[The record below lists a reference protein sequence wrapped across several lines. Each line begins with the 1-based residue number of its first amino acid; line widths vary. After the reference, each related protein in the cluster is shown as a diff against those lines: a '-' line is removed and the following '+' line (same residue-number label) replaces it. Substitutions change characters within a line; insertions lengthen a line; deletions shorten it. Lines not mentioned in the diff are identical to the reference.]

1 MNYSNKFVVI
11 FSFFLYLFVGN
22 VSAVEVLKVDLTDSI
37 RPVTHCASGALYG
50 VTEKIPADI
59 NTLVAPLKPY
69 MYCQPPE
76 GKSGNQHDFGDGFIV
91 ADRLKGTTAKVQ
103 ISFADLLPYWP
114 YQWPGQSKWLS
125 EIERLLKKKQ
135 SSGLTNIHSYVI
147 WNEPDGTWGAGVDDF
162 CKTVWKPTY
171 DLIRKIEPNA
181 KIVGPAIAYYQSA
194 WMTPFLTFCKKN
206 NCMPDLICWHQW
218 GSQGFVGA
226 VKAVR
231 KLQSDLGLKERQY
244 CINEY
249 SRGSDDYERPYE
261 GCPGYCVP
269 FIAKF
274 ERNNV
279 ESATISWWHTGLPG
293 RLGSLLTDKNEKGG
307 GWWLY
312 KWYGD
317 MTGYMA
323 MVTPPNDESNHVD
336 AFASVDR
343 KRNTASIVVGGNS
356 VGDVNVVFSKVPN
369 FLSGKVNVKIE
380 RVTWKSKDTPVTGTN
395 VVSEKVVTVSGGT
408 FTIPLKIE
416 SELYAYRIFLTA
428 LEVPQTPF
436 GGSVAVIPGIIEA
449 ENYDVAGQGFSYYDN
464 DDDDKG
470 GTHYRNDCVDIV
482 KAGDGYA
489 IGYTEKGEW
498 LEYSVEV
505 EKEGEYDVTANVS
518 NGGKVDG
525 FSLFVDGKEVTKA
538 YSIPKISEDWSI
550 YDEVPVGTISLTEGK
565 HLLKLQIVGSYVNI
579 DWLKFS
585 DHTLT
590 DLNDVL
596 NFHDVENV
604 KNVLFFDM
612 EGHQVSPNNIESNRI
627 YIAIISG
634 KKVRFIKSD
643 VR

>member
-1 MNYSNKFVVI
+1 M
-11 FSFFLYLFVGN
+11 
-22 VSAVEVLKVDLTDSI
+22 
-37 RPVTHCASGALYG
+37 
-50 VTEKIPADI
+50 
-59 NTLVAPLKPY
+59 
-69 MYCQPPE
+69 
-76 GKSGNQHDFGDGFIV
+76 
-91 ADRLKGTTAKVQ
+91 
-103 ISFADLLPYWP
+103 
-114 YQWPGQSKWLS
+114 
-125 EIERLLKKKQ
+125 
-135 SSGLTNIHSYVI
+135 
-147 WNEPDGTWGAGVDDF
+147 
-162 CKTVWKPTY
+162 
-171 DLIRKIEPNA
+171 
-181 KIVGPAIAYYQSA
+181 
-194 WMTPFLTFCKKN
+194 
-206 NCMPDLICWHQW
+206 
-218 GSQGFVGA
+218 
-226 VKAVR
+226 
-231 KLQSDLGLKERQY
+231 
-244 CINEY
+244 
-249 SRGSDDYERPYE
+249 
-261 GCPGYCVP
+261 
-269 FIAKF
+269 
-274 ERNNV
+274 
-279 ESATISWWHTGLPG
+279 
-293 RLGSLLTDKNEKGG
+293 
-307 GWWLY
+307 
-312 KWYGD
+312 
-317 MTGYMA
+317 
-323 MVTPPNDESNHVD
+323 
-336 AFASVDR
+336 
-343 KRNTASIVVGGNS
+343 
-356 VGDVNVVFSKVPN
+356 
-369 FLSGKVNVKIE
+369 
-380 RVTWKSKDTPVTGTN
+380 
-395 VVSEKVVTVSGGT
+395 
-408 FTIPLKIE
+408 
-416 SELYAYRIFLTA
+416 YAYRIFLTA

-436 GGSVAVIPGIIEA
+436 GGSAAVIPGIIEA

-505 EKEGEYDVTANVS
+505 EKGGEYDVTANVS